1 MRKGVFTV
9 FVAMLVTFIVS
20 ACAGPSGLPPAK
32 EGTLLRKIQDRGRLI
47 VGVKYDVPTFGFVN
61 PQTNVLEGFD
71 PAIGREIAAY
81 IFGDPNKVEF
91 KEAITK
97 NRIPFLKDGTVDVV
111 LSTFTINED
120 RLKEVDF
127 SIVYYVSG
135 DRMLVSVDSSI
146 RTIADLDGRKVAAN
160 KGSGII
166 DRLKKQTKAEIV
178 EVNNASEAVQV
189 VLNRQA
195 DVMTGDDIAMFG
207 IAMRNPGLKIVG
219 PPISIEPLG
228 AGVAK
233 GNPELLEVVNTV
245 IKNLKSSGKWKA
257 LWKAEIGDK
266 LGIVT
271 IPDPPDD
278 DWRKNSTALP

>member
-1 MRKGVFTV
+1 MRKGFFTV
-9 FVAMLVTFIVS
+9 FVAMFVMLVAS
-20 ACAGPSGLPPAK
+20 ACAAPSGLPPAK

-47 VGVKYDVPTFGFVN
+47 VGVKYDVPTFGYLN
-61 PQTNVLEGFD
+61 PKTNTLEGFD
-71 PAIGREIAAY
+71 PAVAREIAAY

-91 KEAITK
+91 KEAVTK
-97 NRIPFLKDGTVDVV
+97 NRIPFLKDGTVDVI

-135 DRMLVSVDSSI
+135 DRMLVPLDSTI

-160 KGSGII
+160 RGSGVV
-166 DRLKKQTKAEIV
+166 DRLTKQTKAEIV
-178 EVNNASEAVQV
+178 LVNNASEALQT

-207 IAMRNPGLKIVG
+207 LAISNPGLKIVG

-245 IKNLKSSGKWKA
+245 IKNLKSSGKWKTI
-257 LWKAEIGDK
+257 WKAEIGDK
-266 LGIVT
+266 LGIAT
-271 IPDPPDD
+271 IPEPPDD
-278 DWRKNSTALP
+278 DWRINSTALP